1 MDKKIDKK
9 GLPWQKILLYLVI
22 GGGAIYF
29 LSTIYKDAGTSRL
42 NVETERLLI
51 DTVSNGIFQEFI
63 PVTGVVQPIKT
74 VFIDA
79 VEGGGV
85 EEKFV
90 EDGAFVEK
98 GQRILQLSNPDLQ
111 LNYINQEANI
121 VSQINQ
127 IRTLSIQ
134 MEQQS
139 LNLREQALDV
149 EFRLDLLS
157 KQTARNSQLY
167 GDNVIAQVDFEE
179 TQDEYEHLQRRQ
191 KMLGQTISKD
201 STFQVLQQQQMETSL
216 NLMKKNLAFS
226 QKSLDNLTVRAP
238 IAGQLSGLE
247 KELGELISEGE
258 NIAQIDDLRNFK
270 IRARIDE
277 FYISRIFMDQEGSFR
292 FANKV
297 YNLRIKKIYPQVTNG
312 AFEVDMV
319 FIGDVPEGIK
329 RGQTVSIKLQLSAEQ
344 EALLLARGS
353 FFSKT
358 GGNWVYVIDPAT
370 GNAQKRNIKIGKQNP
385 NYYEVL
391 EGLLEGDIVITSSY
405 DNFGDKDEL
414 VLE

>member
-79 VEGGGV
+79 VEGGSV